1 MRQDVLASVLH
12 RAIADVAEYLE
23 ANGSSEQWGFEDGGT
38 SLEICSE
45 LLNQCR
51 QDEAWTVLEQRY
63 DAVGGCVYCPDDSE
77 WEVA

>member
-1 MRQDVLASVLH
+1 MKVNVLASTLH

-23 ANGSSEQWGFEDGGT
+23 SNASPEQWGFEDGGT
-38 SLEICSE
+38 TLEVCGE
-45 LLNQCR
+45 LLAQCR

>member
-38 SLEICSE
+38 TLEICTE
-45 LLNQCR
+45 LLGQCR
-51 QDEAWTVLEQRY
+51 QDETWTQLEARY
-63 DAVGGCVYCPDDSE
+63 EQVNGSIYSPDENE
-77 WEVA
+77 WVVA